1 MTSKST
7 WQDTNAIKIY
17 IYSHVMLPILDK
29 FSTEHSNCQQF
40 TKDLTN
46 SGFQGDIQHDYATR
60 ISSSIDNSIYQV
72 IPELV
77 LFPKEH
83 ADVLKIFTLANSKD
97 YQTLKFSARGAG
109 TGTNGQSL
117 TSGVIIDTSRYMNNI
132 IKINLEEN
140 YVIVEPGVVLDQLNE
155 ALAPH
160 QVFFAP
166 NLSPS
171 NRATIGG
178 MASTDACG
186 KGSRIYGRTSEHLLE
201 LECVL
206 SDGEGVSF
214 EKIDAN
220 NLNALIAKHSKR
232 NGLLADIYQSVAT
245 EVIGQYDKI
254 TAQFPKLDRFMTGY
268 NLAKCYDP
276 HEHRI
281 NLNYLISGAEGTL
294 AFITK
299 LKLKLTAIPSH
310 KILFAI
316 SYSDFDLALRDAK
329 SLLSLNP
336 AAIETIDDNILKI
349 AKEDEIYPQIRPML
363 EVHANHEI
371 AAINLIE
378 FIAHSK
384 EELSTL
390 TQQAQEYLDKQERRF
405 YLATDSDEMAVLWE
419 LRKKGV
425 GLLGAMKGSKKP
437 IPFMED
443 TAVPPENLADYIVEL
458 RALLDSYNLRYG
470 MFGHVDVGCLHM
482 RPALDMNDPKDQA
495 LVVKLTKEVNDLV
508 KKYGGVYWSE
518 HGKGFRSE
526 YVKDYFGD
534 ELHTSL
540 QKIKKA
546 FDPYNKLNPG
556 KIVVPFASNDEL
568 VKVNGPFRGTEDAKV
583 DSNTQKLFSGAFDC
597 NGNAACL
604 NYHPDQ
610 VMCPSAKVS
619 HNWVYSPKGRT
630 ALLREW
636 LKQLA
641 EKDYQPNP
649 FSVDSSSKKQNVNKN
664 DFSYEVYQSL
674 DKCLGCKAC
683 ATACPIKVDIP
694 SMKPMFLAEYHKRY
708 RRPLKDYAVKYVE
721 QTAKWQS
728 FCPSL
733 INSVQS
739 MPVIKYW
746 LENKLKLVD
755 APLLSKETLKAGLR
769 KRNAPNFSIENL
781 KAQKVRNTH
790 KIVCIVQ
797 DAFTSFYNAE
807 VVLAVYD
814 LLTKLG
820 FYVFVLPFYENGKAA
835 HVKGFLAHFHK
846 KAARATAFYNQIARL
861 NVPLIGIDPSM
872 TLVYRDEYRT
882 VLKDQ
887 VQFKVELL
895 QEWLVKQLPTINITA
910 KDHATTLSLLAHC
923 SERALAAVSMLHWQK
938 IFKAFGAKL
947 MIEKVGC
954 CGMAGTFG
962 HEKDN
967 LALSKEI
974 YASSWQ
980 KKIDVNSQSKQ
991 YLATGFSCRCQVKRF
1006 SHKQLQHPAA
1016 LLLELIN

>member
-1 MTSKST
+1 
-7 WQDTNAIKIY
+7 
-17 IYSHVMLPILDK
+17 MLPILDK
-29 FSTEHSNCQQF
+29 FSTEHAHCKEF
-40 TKDLTN
+40 TNELLTL
-46 SGFQGDIQHDYATR
+46 GFKGDIQHDYATR

-72 IPELV
+72 VPELV
-77 LFPKEH
+77 LFPKEQ
-83 ADVLKIFTLANSKD
+83 ADILKIFTLANSKAF
-97 YQTLKFSARGAG
+97 QTLKFSARGAG

-117 TSGVIIDTSRYMNNI
+117 TSGIIVDTSRYMNNI
-132 IKINLEEN
+132 LEINLKEN
-140 YVIVEPGVVLDQLNE
+140 YVSVEPGVVLDQLNE
-155 ALAPH
+155 VLAPH
-160 QVFFAP
+160 RVFFAP

-220 NLNALIAKHSKR
+220 NLGTLIDEHSR
-232 NGLLADIYQSVAT
+232 RHSLLSKIYQSVAT
-245 EVIGQYDKI
+245 EVIAQYDKI

-276 HEHRI
+276 HQHRI

-329 SLLSLNP
+329 NLLSLNP
-336 AAIETIDDNILKI
+336 AAIETIDDNILKL

-363 EVHANHEI
+363 EVHANHDI

-378 FIAHSK
+378 FIAHSD
-384 EELSTL
+384 EELSAK
-390 TQQAQEYLDKQERRF
+390 TQQAREHLDTQERSY
-405 YLATDSDEMAVLWE
+405 YLATDKDEMAVLWE

-425 GLLGAMKGSKKP
+425 GLLGAMKGAKKP

-641 EKDYQPNP
+641 EKDYKPSP
-649 FSVDSSSKKQNVNKN
+649 FSTASSTKKQNANKN

-674 DKCLGCKAC
+674 DTCLGCKAC
-683 ATACPIKVDIP
+683 ATACPIKVDVP
-694 SMKPMFLAEYHKRY
+694 AMKPMFLAEYHKRY
-708 RRPLKDYAVKYVE
+708 KRPLKDYAIKYVE

-728 FCPSL
+728 LSPSL

-739 MPVIKYW
+739 VPFIKTW
-746 LENKLKLVD
+746 INNKLKLVD
-755 APLLSKETLKAGLR
+755 APLLSQETLKAGLK
-769 KRNAPNFSIENL
+769 KRNAPSFSIEKL
-781 KAQKVRNTH
+781 KTQQAINPQKT
-790 KIVCIVQ
+790 VCIVQ

-807 VVLAVYD
+807 VILAIYD

-820 FYVFVLPFYENGKAA
+820 FSVFVLPFYENGKAA
-835 HVKGFLAHFHK
+835 HVKGFLSYFHK

-872 TLVYRDEYRT
+872 TLVYRDEYRM

-923 SERALAAVSMLHWQK
+923 SERSLAAVSMLHWQK

-947 MIEKVGC
+947 TIEKVGC

-980 KKIDVNSQSKQ
+980 KKIDSGNQSKQ

-1006 SHKQLQHPAA
+1006 SNKQLQHPAVH
-1016 LLLELIN
+1016 LLELIN

>member
-1 MTSKST
+1 
-7 WQDTNAIKIY
+7 
-17 IYSHVMLPILDK
+17 MLPILDK
-29 FSTEHSNCQQF
+29 FSTEHTLCKTF
-40 TKDLTN
+40 TNELLT
-46 SGFQGDIQHDYATR
+46 SGFKGDIQHDYATR
-60 ISSSIDNSIYQV
+60 VSSSIDNSIYQV
-72 IPELV
+72 VPELV

-83 ADVLKIFTLANSKD
+83 TDILKIFTLANSQAF
-97 YQTLKFSARGAG
+97 QTLKFSARGAG

-117 TSGVIIDTSRYMNNI
+117 TSGIIIDTSRYMNNI
-132 IKINLEEN
+132 LEINLKEN
-140 YVIVEPGVVLDQLNE
+140 YVSVEPGVVLDQLNE
-155 ALAPH
+155 VLAPH
-160 QVFFAP
+160 NVFFAP

-206 SDGEGVSF
+206 SDGQRVSF

-220 NLNALIAKHSKR
+220 NLDTLIDKHSR
-232 NGLLADIYQSVAT
+232 RHSLLSKIYRSVAT
-245 EVIGQYDKI
+245 EVIAQYDKI

-276 HEHRI
+276 HKHSV

-329 SLLSLNP
+329 SLLSLDP
-336 AAIETIDDNILKI
+336 AAIETIDDNILKL

-363 EVHANHEI
+363 EVHTNHAI
-371 AAINLIE
+371 AAINLVE
-378 FIAHSK
+378 FIAHSA

-390 TQQAQEYLDKQERRF
+390 IKQAKEHLNTQERSF
-405 YLATDSDEMAVLWE
+405 YLATDQDEMTVLWE

-425 GLLGAMKGSKKP
+425 GLLGAMKGAKKP

-568 VKVNGPFRGTEDAKV
+568 VKVNGPFRGNEDAKV

-636 LKQLA
+636 LKQLT
-641 EKDYQPNP
+641 EKSYQPNP
-649 FSVDSSSKKQNVNKN
+649 FSTAASNKRQNANKN

-694 SMKPMFLAEYHKRY
+694 AMKPMFLAEYHKRY
-708 RRPLKDYAVKYVE
+708 KRPLKDYAIKYVE

-728 FCPSL
+728 LIPSL
-733 INSVQS
+733 MNAVQS
-739 MPVIKYW
+739 APFIKTW
-746 LENKLKLVD
+746 VNNKLKLVD
-755 APLLSKETLKAGLR
+755 APLLSKETLKVGLR
-769 KRNAPNFSIENL
+769 KRNAPSFSIEKL
-781 KAQKVRNTH
+781 KVQQAINPQKT
-790 KIVCIVQ
+790 VCIVQ
-797 DAFTSFYNAE
+797 DAFTSFYNAD

-835 HVKGFLAHFHK
+835 HVKGFLTYFHK
-846 KAARATAFYNQIARL
+846 KAARATDFYNQIARL

-895 QEWLVKQLPTINITA
+895 QEWLVKQLATINITV
-910 KDHATTLSLLAHC
+910 KEHTTTLSLLAHC

-947 MIEKVGC
+947 IIEKVGC

-967 LALSKEI
+967 LTLSKEI

-980 KKIDVNSQSKQ
+980 KKIDMENLNKQ

-1006 SHKQLQHPAA
+1006 SNKQLHHPAVH
-1016 LLLELIN
+1016 LLELIN